1 MKKLLAFC
9 LLSILLSCESKEVET
24 ITIKNKYSIE
34 LPEFLSKA
42 QDLHND
48 ASLQYQNVFKE
59 LYVVVIDE
67 PKQEFAEIAS
77 TTEDFSPDLNG
88 YHQILKS
95 SFEEGV
101 HNIDITPTKDI
112 QINGLKAKTF
122 SLTGEL
128 TEIPIYY
135 NVAYIEGK
143 DTFYQIITWT
153 LKSSKQKYQE
163 PMEKIIY
170 SFKEIGSGRHHEPS
184 KK

>member
-1 MKKLLAFC
+1 MKKILAYC
-9 LLSILLSCESKEVET
+9 LFPILFSCESKEVKT
-24 ITIKNKYSIE
+24 ITIKNKYSVE
-34 LPEFLSKA
+34 LPEFLSKS
-42 QDLHND
+42 QGLHDN

-59 LYVVVIDE
+59 FYIVVIDE
-67 PKQEFAEIAS
+67 PKKEFAEIAS

-95 SFEEGV
+95 GLEEGIQK
-101 HNIDITPTKDI
+101 IDITPTKDI

-128 TEIPIYY
+128 SEIPIYY

-143 DTFYQIITWT
+143 DTFYQIVTWT

-163 PMEKIIY
+163 PMEKIIS
-170 SFKEIGSGRHHEPS
+170 SFKEIGSGRSHDQG